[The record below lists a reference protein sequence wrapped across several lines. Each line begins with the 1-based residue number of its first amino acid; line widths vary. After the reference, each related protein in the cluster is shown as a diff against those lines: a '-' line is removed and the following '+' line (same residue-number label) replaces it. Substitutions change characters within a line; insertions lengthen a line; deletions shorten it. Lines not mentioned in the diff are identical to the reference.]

1 MFCREVENQLGDDCW
16 SVGGIRDRSGTGIGF
31 ASFAFSQIGTFLHTF
46 VAEAFFEQIRIDLE
60 RKTEQA
66 LGGTDLWTGL
76 SEVSAHNVV
85 SQRTFPCQ
93 FIFGQIYFLP
103 GQKVLTCSVRI
114 FELCEQIDS
123 YINNMEPYALRF
135 AFRSMFRLFINIL
148 IWWINRFASFWLL
161 ILEHFTK
168 CISDKY
174 FQVHLPAK

>member
-1 MFCREVENQLGDDCW
+1 MTAGRLAG
-16 SVGGIRDRSGTGIGF
+16 SGIGVGLELDLHLLLLAILALFCTLSWPRLSSNKF
-31 ASFAFSQIGTFLHTF
+31 ASIWSEKRSRLWAVQISGP
-46 VAEAFFEQIRIDLE
+46 
-60 RKTEQA
+60 
-66 LGGTDLWTGL
+66 GL
-76 SEVSAHNVV
+76 VRCRHIMWLANGHFRANSHLVK
-85 SQRTFPCQ
+85 
-93 FIFGQIYFLP
+93 FIFLP